1 MKKTSTLMEQ
11 YALTA
16 FLVLTLLIS
25 LAIPL
30 YFSLPQ
36 EVVPLMIAIIP
47 AILAI
52 ILTALTVG
60 RKGVGTLLNKLFQW
74 RVGFKWYLVAFG
86 LALVLRLTMSVL
98 ALLFVALA
106 ILLPILTGREL
117 GRKSEADVDM
127 RTTEQVAMAR

>member
-60 RKGVGTLLNKLFQW
+60 RKGVGTLLKKLFQW

-127 RTTEQVAMAR
+127 RTTEQAAMAR